1 MTHGKAL
8 QKELSMSTK
17 LPDTYRS
24 LLINFMFDQRVP
36 SEVTIKMMRELR
48 RLDNERKEDEQEQ
61 DG

>member
-1 MTHGKAL
+1 
-8 QKELSMSTK
+8 MSTK